1 MSSAGE
7 KYRRFS
13 RREFM
18 GLAAGGAGLLLL
30 GGCGGSQG
38 QGGGS
43 QTIVC
48 SLGPDTTGAR
58 QKQIAQFNQKYK
70 GKYKVKSRIMPSD
83 VTQQLQQYRTDF
95 QANSSIPDMIQG
107 DCTWP
112 AELASNG
119 WIIDLSDRFTKSM
132 RAKFL
137 PSTLTS
143 DQYSGKIWG
152 VPYWHDSGMLYYR
165 KDLLEKSG
173 FSGPPKTWDQLKE
186 MAKKVKSD
194 SGTKYGFV
202 FQGANYEGGVC
213 NALEYIWS
221 AGGDVLD
228 PSDPRKV
235 VIDSP
240 EAVKGLQMERS
251 MVDEGITPQSVAAW
265 EENESQAPFLHGDAV
280 FMRQWSY
287 VYALL
292 SDPSQ
297 SKIKPEQVG
306 ITFIPSFSEK
316 EPGFGCVGDQSFY
329 ISAASQSQDI
339 AWKLIEFLSEPK
351 EQKLAAIQGGYLPTL
366 KSLYNDQEVLKKVP
380 VMGVAKEPL
389 ARNKPR
395 PVSPYYSDLSLK
407 LQAQFNNSLKG
418 TVSPEQAA
426 KTLQGQISQ
435 IIKKASA

>member
-1 MSSAGE
+1 V
-7 KYRRFS
+7 KLS
-13 RREFM
+13 RREFI
-18 GLAAGGAGLLLL
+18 GVAATSASLLLL
-30 GGCGGSQG
+30 GGCGGS
-38 QGGGS
+38 GGS
-43 QTIVC
+43 GDLVC
-48 SLGPDTTGAR
+48 SYGPDSTGVR
-58 QKQIAQFNQKYK
+58 KKQIEQFNQKYK
-70 GKYKVKSRIMPSD
+70 GKYSVKSRVMPSD

-95 QANSSIPDMIQG
+95 QANSSIPDVIQG

-112 AELASNG
+112 AELASNN
-119 WIIDLSDRFTKSM
+119 WITDLSNRFTKTM
-132 RAKFL
+132 RDKFL

-143 DQYSGKIWG
+143 DLYSGKIWG

-173 FSGPPKTWDQLKE
+173 FGEPPKTWDQLKE
-186 MAKKVKSD
+186 MAQKVQSD
-194 SGTKYGFV
+194 SGIKYGLV

-221 AGGDVLD
+221 AGGNVLD
-228 PSDPRKV
+228 PNDPHKV

-240 EAVKGLQMERS
+240 EAVSGLQMERS
-251 MVDEGITPQSVAAW
+251 MVTDGITPQSVAAW
-265 EENESQAPFLHGDAV
+265 QEDESQAPFLRGEAV

-316 EPGFGCVGDQSFY
+316 EPGFGCLGDQSLY
-329 ISAASQSQDI
+329 ISTASQNQDA
-339 AWKLIEFLSEPK
+339 AWKLVEFIANPAE
-351 EQKLAAIQGGYLPTL
+351 EKLAAISGGYLPTL
-366 KSLYNDQEVLKKVP
+366 KSLYNDKEVLNKVP
-380 VMGVAKEPL
+380 VMSVAKEPL

-395 PVSPYYSDLSLK
+395 PVSPYYSDLSLRM
-407 LQAQFNNSLKG
+407 QAQFNDSLKG

-426 KTLQGQISQ
+426 KTLQSQIAQ
-435 IIKKASA
+435 IIKKSNA